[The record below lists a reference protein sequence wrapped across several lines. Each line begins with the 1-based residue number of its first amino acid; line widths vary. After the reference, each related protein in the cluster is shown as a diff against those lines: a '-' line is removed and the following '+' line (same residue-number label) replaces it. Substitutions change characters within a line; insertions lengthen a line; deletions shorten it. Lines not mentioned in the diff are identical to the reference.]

1 MNMFLK
7 LLGEPAIEGRPL
19 SQTPAGLLV
28 CLLVTLVL
36 AGVMMGVYRLCH
48 DALTY
53 QRKFNVTLMMLA
65 MASTVLLA
73 LIQNNPGFSLGAL
86 GALSICRI
94 RANTRDPRDLGFVFW
109 SLSIGIASAVGAFAV
124 GLIGTV
130 VMSIVMLVVDRMGR
144 RKKDV
149 LTMIVR
155 GQKEQMMRVR
165 AVFDQ
170 MPGST
175 IQSANVF
182 PDSFEMVYELNIKQ
196 AEEEKLLLI
205 FNSMEGIDGVNI
217 LAPETQVA

>member
-1 MNMFLK
+1 MNELMK
-7 LLGEPAIEGRPL
+7 LLGEPAMSGRPL
-19 SQTPAGLLV
+19 AQTPTGMLL

-48 DALTY
+48 DSLTY
-53 QRKFNVTLMMLA
+53 NRKFNVTLMMLA

-94 RANTRDPRDLGFVFW
+94 RTNTRDPRDLGFVFW
-109 SLSIGIASAVGAFAV
+109 SLSIGIASALGAFTV
-124 GLIGTV
+124 GFIGTA
-130 VMSIVMLVVDRMGR
+130 VMSCVMLVVGRMGR

-155 GQKEQMMRVR
+155 GQKEQMARVQ

-170 MPGST
+170 TPGST
-175 IQSANVF
+175 IQSTNVF
-182 PDSFEMVYELNIKQ
+182 PNSFEMVYELKIKE